1 MTIHEKLKAA
11 GVELDAHESDLYA
24 KVDDKS
30 RLIIAEYEHRQNVT
44 TFRSEID
51 GSPWYD
57 IPFANDAFWQ
67 KGYEMM
73 GGKGSLNE
81 NHPH

>member
-11 GVELDAHESDLYA
+11 GVELDSHESDLYA

-30 RLIIAEYEHRQNVT
+30 RPIIKEYEFEQNVK

-51 GSPWYD
+51 GSMWYD
-57 IPFANDAFWQ
+57 IPFGNDDFWQ
-67 KGYEMM
+67 KGYEAM
-73 GGKGSLNE
+73 GGEGSLNE
-81 NHPH
+81 DHPH